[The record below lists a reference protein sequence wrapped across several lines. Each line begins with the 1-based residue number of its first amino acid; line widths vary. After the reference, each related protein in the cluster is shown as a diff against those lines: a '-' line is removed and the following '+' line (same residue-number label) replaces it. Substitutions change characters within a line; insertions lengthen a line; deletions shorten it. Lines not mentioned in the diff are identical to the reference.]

1 MWLSVLGP
9 LYVSGEDGE
18 VAVAAAKQRAVLA
31 ALLVRANRV
40 VSFDEFA
47 EDVWDGAPPPAAR
60 ATLRN
65 YVKSL
70 RRALG
75 PDIGERIITREPGYA
90 MRLAEDELDT
100 LRVSALCARG
110 GTAIRAADWQVASEV
125 LAAALALWRGTP
137 LADIPSESLRAQAR
151 PALDR
156 LRLQATEW
164 RLEADL
170 RLGRHADLV
179 LELQALTAE
188 YPLRERFH
196 AQLMLALYRSGR
208 AAEAL
213 AAFEHA
219 RRTLADQLGVDPGPD
234 LRRLHERMLR
244 SDAGLTVT
252 GDRHA
257 CVVVR
262 PASRSRRPLRC
273 PG

>member
-9 LYVSGEDGE
+9 LYVHGQNGE
-18 VAVAAAKQRAVLA
+18 VVVAAAKQRAVLA

-47 EDVWDGAPPPAAR
+47 DDVWDGAPPPAAR

-70 RRALG
+70 RQLLG
-75 PDIGERIITREPGYA
+75 PDIGKRIVTREPGY
-90 MRLAEDELDT
+90 LIQLDEKELDT
-100 LRVSALCARG
+100 LRMGALCARG
-110 GTAIRAADWQVASEV
+110 GAAIRAADWRLASDV
-125 LAAALALWRGTP
+125 LTEALSLWRGTP
-137 LADIPSESLRAQAR
+137 LADVPSESLRVQAL

-164 RLEADL
+164 RVDADL

-188 YPLRERFH
+188 HPLRERFH

-213 AAFEHA
+213 AAFQHA
-219 RRTLADQLGVDPGPD
+219 RQALADQLGVDPGPD

-244 SDAGLTVT
+244 SDARLTAST
-252 GDRHA
+252 GTRGA
-257 CVVVR
+257 CSVR
-262 PASRSRRPLRC
+262 PLPRSRRPLRC
-273 PG
+273 PR

>member
-1 MWLSVLGP
+1 MPCHSPCHEGR
-9 LYVSGEDGE
+9 Y
-18 VAVAAAKQRAVLA
+18 
-31 ALLVRANRV
+31 
-40 VSFDEFA
+40 
-47 EDVWDGAPPPAAR
+47 
-60 ATLRN
+60 
-65 YVKSL
+65 
-70 RRALG
+70 
-75 PDIGERIITREPGYA
+75 
-90 MRLAEDELDT
+90 
-100 LRVSALCARG
+100 
-110 GTAIRAADWQVASEV
+110 
-125 LAAALALWRGTP
+125 
-137 LADIPSESLRAQAR
+137 PSESLRAQAR

-188 YPLRERFH
+188 HPLRERFH

-244 SDAGLTVT
+244 SDAGLAVT
-252 GDRHA
+252 ADRHA
-257 CVVVR
+257 CVTR